1 MSGFVFCFGRVPEEY
16 TPSAKNSP
24 SSSDD
29 KLQHYIAVTMPV
41 HDSLLIFTR
50 YPIPG
55 EVKTRLIPF
64 LGAEKSAQLHR
75 EMTEFTL
82 RQARQINARVE
93 VRFTGA
99 ELEQMRE
106 WLGRDIA
113 YCDQGPGDL
122 GRRMARAVQEH
133 FAGGARRVV
142 VIGSDCPENRAANL
156 RLCFALLQK
165 HPCVLG
171 PAHDGGYYLIGMNEA
186 RPELFSGVD
195 WGAGHVLRQTLT
207 AAPPSTALL
216 PKLHDVDREEDVPS
230 AISVVIP
237 ALNEEKGVAGA
248 VRSVRQ
254 GFHAECIVV
263 DGGSKDATRLA
274 AAEAG
279 AEVLQSPPGRAR
291 QMNYGAKHAQGEIL
305 LFLHADSSLP
315 EGWDI
320 AVRNAL
326 KTPGTALGAFTFY
339 VPEKIA
345 GMKLVAW
352 GVDMRSRLFHMPYG
366 DQGLFLQRALFEK
379 VGGFPDIPI
388 MEDVALVKKAKQHGK
403 IVIVKEKLA
412 TSGRRWQQH
421 GIVKTLLLNQY
432 ILLASAFGVSPERL
446 REIYRAGALMRFF
459 R

>member
-1 MSGFVFCFGRVPEEY
+1 MNMS
-16 TPSAKNSP
+16 A
-24 SSSDD
+24 
-29 KLQHYIAVTMPV
+29 A
-41 HDSLLIFTR
+41 HDSLIIFTR
-50 YPIPG
+50 FPVPG

-64 LGAEKSAQLHR
+64 WGAEKSAQLHR
-75 EMTEFTL
+75 EMAEFTL
-82 RQARQINARVE
+82 WQARQTGARIE

-99 ELEQMRE
+99 DMEHMRA

-113 YCDQGPGDL
+113 YCDQGPGNL
-122 GRRMARAVQEH
+122 GQRMARAAQEH
-133 FAGGARRVV
+133 FARGARRVAI
-142 VIGSDCPENRAANL
+142 IGSDCPENRAANL
-156 RLCFALLQK
+156 RLCFTLLQT

-186 RPELFSGVD
+186 RPSLFSGVD
-195 WGAGHVLRQTLT
+195 WGTGHVLRQTLA
-207 AAPPSTALL
+207 AAPPATALL
-216 PKLHDVDREEDVPS
+216 PKLHDVDRGEDVPPG
-230 AISVVIP
+230 ISVIIP
-237 ALNEEKGVAGA
+237 ALNEEKCIASA

-254 GFHAECIVV
+254 GFHTQCIVV
-263 DGGSKDATRLA
+263 DGGSGDATCPA
-274 AAEAG
+274 ASEAG
-279 AEVLQSPPGRAR
+279 AEVLQCPPGRAR
-291 QMNYGAKHAQGEIL
+291 QMNDGAKHAQGEIV
-305 LFLHADSSLP
+305 LFLHADSYLP
-315 EGWDI
+315 EGWDT
-320 AVRNAL
+320 AVREAM
-326 KTPGTALGAFTFY
+326 KIPGTALGAFTFY

-352 GVDMRSRLFHMPYG
+352 GVHMRSRLFHMPYG

-446 REIYRAGALMRFF
+446 REIYRAGTLMRFF